1 MTSSIVREI
10 GNAVKK
16 AARNRGKGWYTPHM
30 AAAASAVARRFDLV
44 DAVIE
49 VRDARIPLAS
59 EYPLYRQRCP
69 SKPWIIA
76 LNKMDLADRSRVNE
90 WSKYFQQRDYIS
102 YPVNSHNKDNVK
114 EFLNFLQSQVRALN
128 KDNSGQTRVLMIVGI
143 PNVGKSALANSLH
156 QIGRISALERGKFRY
171 ATVSPHPGETT
182 DIISLKAKHDLG
194 FFRNCMGT
202 SLFHSPFPYIIA
214 SHPNVFVLD
223 TPGIL
228 PPEILDVG
236 TCSKLALTGSIKDCL
251 VGEEVLA
258 QYFLAILTLGSEYKK
273 WTTAGKGCLYSDQ
286 KTDDSSGLESAGKGR
301 KHSLTDHTQDFIV
314 HDVRQ
319 SLSKAI
325 TSYDGDLQNEKE
337 LTELIAMQ
345 FTALEEA
352 FHIPGGLGDEGR
364 SVVASKVLN
373 LYRTGRL
380 GHYSL
385 DNPAFIE

>member
-1 MTSSIVREI
+1 MASSIVREI

-30 AAAASAVARRFDLV
+30 AAAASAVAGRIDLV

-90 WSKYFQQRDYIS
+90 WSKYFEQRDCIS

-114 EFLNFLQSQVRALN
+114 EFLNVLQSQVRALN
-128 KDNSGQTRVLMIVGI
+128 KDNPGQTRVLMIVGI

-156 QIGRISALERGKFRY
+156 QIGRISARERGKFRY

-182 DIISLKAKHDLG
+182 DIISLK
-194 FFRNCMGT
+194 
-202 SLFHSPFPYIIA
+202 IA

-236 TCSKLALTGSIKDCL
+236 TCSKLALTGAIKDCL

-273 WTTAGKGCLYSDQ
+273 WTTTGKGCLYSDQ

-337 LTELIAMQ
+337 LTELVAMQ

-352 FHIPGGLGDEGR
+352 FRIPGGLGDEGR
-364 SVVASKVLN
+364 SVVVASKVLN

>member
-90 WSKYFQQRDYIS
+90 WSKYFEEHDCIS

-128 KDNSGQTRVLMIVGI
+128 KDNPGQTRVLMIVGI

-171 ATVSPHPGETT
+171 AT
-182 DIISLKAKHDLG
+182 
-194 FFRNCMGT
+194 
-202 SLFHSPFPYIIA
+202 IA

-236 TCSKLALTGSIKDCL
+236 TCSKLALTGAIKDCL

-273 WTTAGKGCLYSDQ
+273 WTTVGKGCPYRDQ
-286 KTDDSSGLESAGKGR
+286 KADDSSGLQSEGKGR

-319 SLSKAI
+319 SLSNAI
-325 TSYDGDLQNEKE
+325 TSYDGDLRNEKE

-352 FHIPGGLGDEGR
+352 FRIPGGLGDEGR

>member
-90 WSKYFQQRDYIS
+90 WSKYFEEHDCIS

-128 KDNSGQTRVLMIVGI
+128 KDNPGQTRVLMIVGI

-182 DIISLKAKHDLG
+182 DIISLKA
-194 FFRNCMGT
+194 R
-202 SLFHSPFPYIIA
+202 A
-214 SHPNVFVLD
+214 
-223 TPGIL
+223 
-228 PPEILDVG
+228 
-236 TCSKLALTGSIKDCL
+236 IKDCL

-273 WTTAGKGCLYSDQ
+273 WTTVGKGCPYRDQ
-286 KTDDSSGLESAGKGR
+286 KADDSSGLQSEGKGR

-319 SLSKAI
+319 SLSNAI
-325 TSYDGDLQNEKE
+325 TSYDGDLRNEKE

-352 FHIPGGLGDEGR
+352 FRIPGGLGDEGR

>member
-182 DIISLKAKHDLG
+182 DIISLKASNLYSE
-194 FFRNCMGT
+194 F
-202 SLFHSPFPYIIA
+202 
-214 SHPNVFVLD
+214 
-223 TPGIL
+223 
-228 PPEILDVG
+228 
-236 TCSKLALTGSIKDCL
+236 IK
-251 VGEEVLA
+251 
-258 QYFLAILTLGSEYKK
+258 KK
-273 WTTAGKGCLYSDQ
+273 RGNLYSD
-286 KTDDSSGLESAGKGR
+286 
-301 KHSLTDHTQDFIV
+301 
-314 HDVRQ
+314 
-319 SLSKAI
+319 
-325 TSYDGDLQNEKE
+325 TSC
-337 LTELIAMQ
+337 
-345 FTALEEA
+345 
-352 FHIPGGLGDEGR
+352 
-364 SVVASKVLN
+364 
-373 LYRTGRL
+373 
-380 GHYSL
+380 
-385 DNPAFIE
+385 